1 MSDHFGCVHKIRT
14 APPYFWGVHVDRA
27 NILGRRKTKP
37 CGAWAVLLVLVMG
50 CGRVPETS
58 TEQIQVTPE
67 MPTAGLTENPARWAK
82 GFGWS
87 DARRILWLASAGD
100 TSLFTRDVQLASSS
114 GGRIQVL
121 PRPEELALGTW
132 STTHVPY
139 LTAIGAQDQ
148 WVASGYAD
156 RIPDV
161 QGALVDLGGD
171 AGLDEERLVASGANV
186 LSSYPFGNPME
197 GVSQRTGIPVL
208 PLTEYAEPHPL
219 GRAEYVRLFGWLT
232 GRQAQA
238 DQVFDGIESTYVMLV
253 DRAQRLALE
262 HGRPT
267 VFAGS
272 SQSGKWTAPGADGL
286 VAQLIEDAGGQYAFS
301 STAVAAMSLQGV
313 GTNYEVELEQCA
325 AIAAGSEFWGKVVFA
340 PEGWT
345 RAQAM
350 EEAPWCDLA
359 SKTLFHC
366 NTAEVDYFGQAVM
379 EPHFMLGDLVALF
392 QGGEEGSA
400 PRYFKPTPP

>member
-1 MSDHFGCVHKIRT
+1 M
-14 APPYFWGVHVDRA
+14 A
-27 NILGRRKTKP
+27 L
-37 CGAWAVLLVLVMG
+37 LLVLGMG
-50 CGRVPETS
+50 CGRAPNAPAEIPS
-58 TEQIQVTPE
+58 VTPA
-67 MPTAGLTENPARWAK
+67 AGLTDEPARWAK

-87 DARRILWLASAGD
+87 DARRILWLASEGD
-100 TSLFTRDVQLASSS
+100 TTRWTRDVQIAASS
-114 GGRIQVL
+114 GGHIQVL
-121 PRPEELALGTW
+121 PRPERLALGTW

-139 LTAIGAQDQ
+139 LHAIGAQDQ

-161 QGALVDLGGD
+161 QGTLVNLGGD
-171 AGLDEERLVASGANV
+171 AGLDEERLVASGANL

-197 GVSQRTGIPVL
+197 GVSQRTGILVL

-232 GRQAQA
+232 GREAKADEAFTDIEAAYMALVDQAQRWTA
-238 DQVFDGIESTYVMLV
+238 
-253 DRAQRLALE
+253 E

-267 VFAGS
+267 VFTGS

-286 VAQLIEDAGGQYAFS
+286 VAQLIEDAGGQYAFAGE
-301 STAVAAMSLQGV
+301 AVASMSLQRV
-313 GTNYEVELEQCA
+313 GANYEVELEQCA

-340 PEGWT
+340 PGGWT

-350 EEAPWCDLA
+350 EEAPWCDLD
-359 SKTLFHC
+359 SKSLFHC

-392 QGGEEGSA
+392 QGGEGGSA

>member
-14 APPYFWGVHVDRA
+14 APPYFWGVHVERA
-27 NILGRRKTKP
+27 NILSLRKTKP
-37 CGAWAVLLVLVMG
+37 YRTLAALLVLGLG
-50 CGRVPETS
+50 CGRAPEIA
-58 TEQIQVTPE
+58 TEQINTPS
-67 MPTAGLTENPARWAK
+67 TTSATGCTEEPARWAE

-100 TSLFTRDVQLASSS
+100 TTRWTRDVQLASPS
-114 GGRIQVL
+114 GGHIQVL
-121 PRPEELALGTW
+121 PGPEELALGTW

-156 RIPDV
+156 RVPEA
-161 QGALVDLGGD
+161 QGTLVNLGGD

-197 GVSQRTGIPVL
+197 GVSQRTAIPVL
-208 PLTEYAEPHPL
+208 PLTEYAESHPL

-232 GRQAQA
+232 GREAQA
-238 DQVFDGIESTYVMLV
+238 DQVFAEIESAYKALA
-253 DRAQRLALE
+253 DRAKRWASE

-286 VAQLIEDAGGQYAFS
+286 VARLIEDAGGQYAFS
-301 STAVAAMSLQGV
+301 STAVAAMSLQRV

-350 EEAPWCDLA
+350 EEAPWCDLDN
-359 SKTLFHC
+359 KILFHC